1 MQNKELENQ
10 IDFLFS
16 AALKKCGN
24 FHDAEDLT
32 QDTLLCA
39 LSYTAKGNCIE
50 DMRAWLL
57 TVLNHKWND
66 RLRRKYRQPIIGIGD
81 GFDIMD
87 DGDELLRVEM
97 AEEAEQVRKA
107 VAYLEKTYREV
118 IVRHYMNGEK
128 IEKISEELGIP
139 EGTVKSRLFDG
150 REKVRKGME
159 DMENYTRQSY
169 SPVTLKVLNS
179 GNNGRNKEPGSLV
192 NRDLLAQNILWAAYE
207 KPISA
212 EEIAK
217 AIGVATAYAEPVIQ
231 KLVNG
236 ELMKQVGNKY
246 YTDFIIYTVRDKEKH
261 IPAQKEFVK
270 NHFDLLWNSID
281 EGLQK
286 LRKEDFYQRF
296 LFDEKNSLE
305 MYFTF
310 HCLDSGLYG
319 ILCNVLGGKQDFP
332 YRKDGGRWI
341 AFGEVHFKKFD
352 PMEYPDIMKHFYTG
366 ERFTFFKKLTDKKVL
381 LRAFSADGF
390 PNYSYYAS
398 PDYDFLKGNDD
409 MDEILTRLLFLLHTG
424 IPFEYLGFSEM
435 YLKAVPWLTK
445 CKILREENGS
455 PKVNIP
461 IMNGKEYEKF
471 WRILDKSTEK
481 IYSDALLKIQVKEF
495 LKDKKKEYPS
505 HIQSVSPFK
514 QYLHSYDAMLFAC
527 VREAIKRGKL
537 YDGNYD
543 DDSEGINQHPCPMI
557 LVIDESGKGI

>member
-32 QDTLLCA
+32 QETLLCA
-39 LSYTAKGNCIE
+39 LSYTAKENCIE

-66 RLRRKYRQPIIGIGD
+66 QLRRKYRQPVIGIGD

-87 DGDELLRVEM
+87 DGEEILNVEM

-107 VAYLEKTYREV
+107 IAYLEKTYREV

-128 IEKISEELGIP
+128 IEKIAEELNIP

-150 REKVRKGME
+150 REKIRKGME
-159 DMENYTRQSY
+159 NMESYTRQSY

-179 GNNGRNKEPGSLV
+179 GKNGRNNEPGLLV

-217 AIGVATAYAEPVIQ
+217 AIGVATAYAEPVIG

-246 YTDFIIYTVRDKEKH
+246 YTDFIIYTVEDREKH

-270 NHFDLLWNSID
+270 NHFDLFWNGID
-281 EGLQK
+281 EGLQE
-286 LRKEDFYQRF
+286 LRKENFYQQ
-296 LFDEKNSLE
+296 LNLDEKNSLE
-305 MYFTF
+305 MYFAF

-319 ILCNVLGGKQDFP
+319 MMCNILGGTQDFP

-341 AFGEVHFKKFD
+341 AFGNVYFKKFD
-352 PMEYPDIMKHFYTG
+352 PKEHIEIMRHFYTG
-366 ERFTFFKKLTDKKVL
+366 ERFTYFEKLTDKRVL
-381 LRAFSADGF
+381 LRVFSANGF
-390 PNYSYYAS
+390 PNYSYYYS
-398 PDYDFLKGNDD
+398 PDYDFLKENDD
-409 MDEILTRLLFLLHTG
+409 MDEILTKLLFLLHMG
-424 IPFEYLGFSEM
+424 IPFEYLGFSET

-445 CKILREENGS
+445 CKILREKNGR

-461 IMNGKEYEKF
+461 VLGGMEYERLLKL
-471 WRILDKSTEK
+471 LDASTKK
-481 IYSDALLKIQVKEF
+481 IYSDELLKTRLSEF
-495 LKDKKKEYPS
+495 VKDKKVKYPS
-505 HIQSVSPFK
+505 HIQSIPLLK
-514 QYLHSYDAMLFAC
+514 QYMHAGNAMLFAC

-557 LVIDESGKGI
+557 LVIDESRKGI

>member
-1 MQNKELENQ
+1 MQNEELENQ

-24 FHDAEDLT
+24 LHDAEDLT
-32 QDTLLCA
+32 QETLLCA
-39 LSYTAKGNCIE
+39 LSYTAKGKHIE

-66 RLRRKYRQPIIGIGD
+66 QLRRKYRQPVIGIGD

-87 DGDELLRVEM
+87 DGEEILNVEL

-150 REKVRKGME
+150 REKVKKGME
-159 DMENYTRQSY
+159 TMESYTKQSY
-169 SPVTLKVLNS
+169 SPVTLKVYNS
-179 GNNGRNKEPGSLV
+179 GKQGRNGEPGSLV

-231 KLVNG
+231 KLVDG

-246 YTDFIIYTVRDKEKH
+246 YTDFIIYTVEDREKH

-270 NHFDLLWNSID
+270 NYFDLFWNGID
-281 EGLQK
+281 EGLRE
-286 LRKEDFYQRF
+286 LRKENFYQQF
-296 LFDEKNSLE
+296 NLDERNSLE
-305 MYFTF
+305 MYFAF
-310 HCLDSGLYG
+310 HCLDSGLAG
-319 ILCNVLGGKQDFP
+319 ILNHVLGKQEIP

-341 AFGEVHFKKFD
+341 AFGRVYFKKFD
-352 PMEYPDIMKHFYTG
+352 LMEHPDIKKHSYTG

-381 LRAFSADGF
+381 LRVFSANGF

-398 PDYDFLKGNDD
+398 PDYGFLRENDD
-409 MDEILTRLLFLLHTG
+409 MDEILTKLLFLLHTG
-424 IPFEYLGFSEM
+424 IPFEYLGFSES
-435 YLKAVPWLTK
+435 YLKSVPWLTK
-445 CKILREENGS
+445 CKILREEKGR
-455 PKVNIP
+455 PEVNIP
-461 IMNGKEYEKF
+461 ILGGTEYERLLKL
-471 WRILDKSTEK
+471 LDTSTKK
-481 IYSDALLKIQVKEF
+481 IYSDELLKMRMGEF
-495 LKDKKKEYPS
+495 LKNKKKEYPS
-505 HIQSVSPFK
+505 HIQSVFPFK
-514 QYLHSYDAMLFAC
+514 QYMHAYTAIVFSC

-543 DDSEGINQHPCPMI
+543 DDSEGVNQHPCPMI
-557 LVIDESGKGI
+557 LVIDESGKEM

>member
-16 AALKKCGN
+16 AALKKCGDL
-24 FHDAEDLT
+24 HDAEDLT
-32 QDTLLCA
+32 QETLLCA
-39 LSYTAKGNCIE
+39 LSHTAKGNRIE

-66 RLRRKYRQPIIGIGD
+66 RLRRKYRQPVIGIGD

-87 DGDELLRVEM
+87 DEDELLNVEM

-128 IEKISEELGIP
+128 IEDIAKELDIP
-139 EGTVKSRLFDG
+139 EGTVKRRLFDG

-159 DMENYTRQSY
+159 TMESYTRQSY
-169 SPVTLKVLNS
+169 SPVTLKVY
-179 GNNGRNKEPGSLV
+179 NNGKQGRNQEPGSLV

-207 KPISA
+207 KPLPA

-217 AIGVATAYAEPVIQ
+217 AIGVAVAYTEPVIG

-236 ELMKQVGNKY
+236 ELMKQVGNRY
-246 YTDFIIYTVRDKEKH
+246 YTDFIIYTVEDREKY
-261 IPAQKEFVK
+261 IPAQREFVK
-270 NHFDLLWNSID
+270 KHFDLFWDGID
-281 EGLQK
+281 EGLRE
-286 LRKEDFYQRF
+286 LRKENFYRS
-296 LFDEKNSLE
+296 LTFDERNSLE
-305 MYFTF
+305 MYFAF

-319 ILCNVLGGKQDFP
+319 ILCNVLGGTQNSP
-332 YRKDGGRWI
+332 YRKDGGKWI
-341 AFGEVHFKKFD
+341 AFGNVYFKKFD
-352 PMEYPDIMKHFYTG
+352 WKEHPDIKKHSYTG

-381 LRAFSADGF
+381 LRVFSANGF

-398 PDYDFLKGNDD
+398 PDYDFLKENDD
-409 MDEILTRLLFLLHTG
+409 MDEILTKLLFLLHTG
-424 IPFEYLGFSEM
+424 IPFENLGFSEV
-435 YLKAVPWLTK
+435 YLKAVPWLIK
-445 CKILREENGS
+445 CKILREENGR

-461 IMNGKEYEKF
+461 VLGGMEYEKLLKLMDAL
-471 WRILDKSTEK
+471 RTK
-481 IYSDALLKIQVKEF
+481 IYSDELLKTRMSEF

-505 HIQSVSPFK
+505 HIQSVFPLK
-514 QYLHSYDAMLFAC
+514 QYTHACTAIVFSC
-527 VREAIKRGKL
+527 VREAIQRGKL

-543 DDSEGINQHPCPMI
+543 DDSERVNQHPCPMI
-557 LVIDESGKGI
+557 LVIDES